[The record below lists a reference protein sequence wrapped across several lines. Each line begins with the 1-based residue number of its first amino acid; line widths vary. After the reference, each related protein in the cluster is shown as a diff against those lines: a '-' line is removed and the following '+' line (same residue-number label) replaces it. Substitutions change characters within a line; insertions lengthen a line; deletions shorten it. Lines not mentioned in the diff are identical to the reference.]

1 MPFQRLPEDPCDP
14 YGRRMTTIRD
24 GFSREPSGA
33 GRRFQRGDGSALAS
47 FLCPIC
53 FWDVLAEEEVCDHT
67 LLVRDR
73 FGEVYCRDLRV
84 RTMYLEA
91 ETATGER
98 GERAVELLCERL
110 GPSVVL
116 YELLDPSPGSRR
128 SSVLFV
134 VDVSGQARAAAG

>member
-1 MPFQRLPEDPCDP
+1 MAT
-14 YGRRMTTIRD
+14 MRD
-24 GFSREPSGA
+24 GFSSEPSGSA
-33 GRRFQRGDGSALAS
+33 RRFQRGDGSALAS
-47 FLCPIC
+47 LLCPIC
-53 FWDVLAEEEVCDHT
+53 FWDVLAEEEVCDHL

-84 RTMYLEA
+84 RTMVREA
-91 ETATGER
+91 EAGSGER

-116 YELLDPSPGSRR
+116 YELVDPPRGSRR

-134 VDVSGQARAAAG
+134 VDVSGEIRAVAG

>member
-1 MPFQRLPEDPCDP
+1 
-14 YGRRMTTIRD
+14 MTTIHEGR
-24 GFSREPSGA
+24 SSEPSGD

-53 FWDVLAEEEVCDHT
+53 FWDVLAEEEVCDHL

-73 FGEVYCRDLRV
+73 FGEIYCRDLRV
-84 RTMYLEA
+84 RNMYREA
-91 ETATGER
+91 EMGAGAR

-116 YELLDPSPGSRR
+116 YELLGPPSRARG

-134 VDVSGQARAAAG
+134 VDVSGEIRAAAG

>member
-1 MPFQRLPEDPCDP
+1 MIP
-14 YGRRMTTIRD
+14 MRD
-24 GFSREPSGA
+24 GFSSEPSGD

-53 FWDVLAEEEVCDHT
+53 FWDVLAEDEVCDHT

-91 ETATGER
+91 ESAVGER

-116 YELLDPSPGSRR
+116 YELADPPRGSRR

-134 VDVSGQARAAAG
+134 VDVPGEIRATAG

>member
-1 MPFQRLPEDPCDP
+1 
-14 YGRRMTTIRD
+14 MTTTRD
-24 GFSREPSGA
+24 GFNDEPTGD

-53 FWDVLAEEEVCDHT
+53 FWDVLAEDEVCDHT

-91 ETATGER
+91 EAAVGER
-98 GERAVELLCERL
+98 GERAVEVLCERL

-116 YELLDPSPGSRR
+116 YELADPPRGSRR

-134 VDVSGQARAAAG
+134 VDVSGELRAAAG